1 MEFKVFQR
9 NSKDSLKF
17 FNKIRKSTNKIEK
30 DIFDDLAKL
39 QKILEKQKFIG
50 LYCNNQY
57 RIFLGNIIIEIC
69 KVSEVIN
76 EMLSLVYNGHNKIK
90 NETMSLN
97 NTSQN
102 KSKLVTK
109 KLEDIKREL
118 SVEIREEEGLKK
130 IISLYNEKEKL
141 VKNLTAKIS
150 RIKNNSIKKNFNEL
164 NKLVKNEKKII
175 NKLKKHIEKSEKIL
189 REEIKS
195 INQTEH
201 LIRH

>member
-1 MEFKVFQR
+1 MAFKVFQG
-9 NSKDSLKF
+9 DSLKF

-30 DIFDDLAKL
+30 DIFDDLTKL

-50 LYCNNQY
+50 WYCNNQY

-76 EMLSLVYNGHNKIK
+76 EMLNLVYNGHNKIK
-90 NETMSLN
+90 NEIMSLN
-97 NTSQN
+97 NASQN
-102 KSKLVTK
+102 KSKLITK

-118 SVEIREEEGLKK
+118 TVEIREEEGLKK